1 MISPITWIWNIKHR
15 KLIEETK
22 AIIRLHQFLRYD
34 CGLREADGLSAKE
47 LREIFNVIAQNPQKT
62 GFRSFRR

>member
-1 MISPITWIWNIKHR
+1 MISLIPWLWNIKHR

-34 CGLREADGLSAKE
+34 CGLKEADRLSARDLKS
-47 LREIFNVIAQNPQKT
+47 LLGVIKR
-62 GFRSFRR
+62 GIISL

>member
-1 MISPITWIWNIKHR
+1 MIGPIIWLWNIRHR

-34 CGLREADGLSAKE
+34 CELKEADRLRAKDLKE
-47 LREIFNVIAQNPQKT
+47 LLRRLKT
-62 GFRSFRR
+62 RSG

>member
-15 KLIEETK
+15 KLIKETK

-34 CGLREADGLSAKE
+34 CGLREADELSAKE

>member
-1 MISPITWIWNIKHR
+1 MISPITWIWNIKRR

-34 CGLREADGLSAKE
+34 CGLREADELSAK
-47 LREIFNVIAQNPQKT
+47 RVKRNTQCHQKAP
-62 GFRSFRR
+62 